1 MCTCTDAILTW
12 PIFNPAKYMYFIV
25 INVYIKRSYSTKA
38 EHCTCVDTINC
49 LIKPMF
55 ELANSICETY
65 IDCWCP
71 IDKPLKRDK
80 IIIEHQTN
88 EM

>member
-71 IDKPLKRDK
+71 INKPLKRDK
-80 IIIEHQTN
+80 ITMEHQTN